1 MKCIIFVRKGILF
14 CAVFGVIIFAGV
26 SYANDGA
33 ITPSEPPAAVQ
44 TQETIFTD
52 AASNPIVPPE
62 QQVSNENVNI
72 GGMRTMRSGL
82 FSQLYGDGSDG
93 AISQSTLTAAWGLMV
108 GFWVVVLALVL

>member
-1 MKCIIFVRKGILF
+1 MKCIIFARKGMLF
-14 CAVFGVIIFAGV
+14 YVVFLTIAFAGV

-33 ITPSEPPAAVQ
+33 ITPSETSSAVQ

-52 AASNPIVPPE
+52 AASDPIVPPE

-72 GGMRTMRSGL
+72 GGIRTMRSGL